1 MTKDQRRQ
9 AKFKETETY
18 VYWNQNPKK
27 VITTDC
33 VIRALSL
40 GLDLPYEQV
49 VMELAEQQCKYGFD
63 DGDPKA
69 IARYLKSKGWI
80 KCKQPR
86 NDDNT
91 RMTGREFCMKL
102 VHPIYCEELTNLP
115 RFCRIDSVIANV
127 GSHHIVAIKN
137 GKIHDTWNCS
147 ENCVG
152 NVWVRMEV

>member
-1 MTKDQRRQ
+1 MTKNERRQ
-9 AKFKETETY
+9 SKYQETETF

-63 DGDPKA
+63 DGDPKS
-69 IARYLKSKGWI
+69 INRYLKSKGWI

-86 NDDNT
+86 NDDNS
-91 RMTGREFCMKL
+91 RMTAKEFCLKL
-102 VHPIYCEELTNLP
+102 AHPIYCEELITLP
-115 RFCRIDSVIANV
+115 RGFNCQSIIANV
-127 GSHHIVAIKN
+127 GSHHIVAIKAF
-137 GKIHDTWNCS
+137 KVHDIWNCTG
-147 ENCVG
+147 NCIG
-152 NVWVRMEV
+152 NVWVRRD